1 MALIVFPRRHQ
12 NSDPKKRLPTENL
25 KIVCRKNT
33 SKYFCGENYTV
44 CKV

>member
-1 MALIVFPRRHQ
+1 MALIVFPRL
-12 NSDPKKRLPTENL
+12 SDPVKRIPTENL
-25 KIVCRKNT
+25 KTDWRKNI